1 MENPEQDTDRNR
13 DSLAEFKII
22 LNLIDRI
29 CGIRETNH
37 IMDIIISEL
46 ISVTDSNQGV
56 INLISSED
64 LKQLSTVVR
73 VLDRNDSMIDRAIGD
88 SVAGWVIKNKK
99 LLLVEDLDDD
109 QRFKGL
115 NSKDGIYHSII
126 CSPMVVRGD
135 TIGLITLVRNS
146 SKGSYDMD
154 NCRLVGIISSQTAQ
168 ILANARLLEELAES
182 KRLLEVSLSKLKDE
196 NVKLKSGAGIGLGF
210 ENIVGRSKPMK
221 NVLSLTSKCSMNDSS
236 VLITGETGT
245 GKELIARAIHF
256 NSERKDR
263 PFVVI
268 NCSIKT
274 ETLLESELFGH
285 MRGAFTGA
293 VKDKK
298 GLFKEADGG
307 TIFLDEIG
315 DAPLST
321 QAAILRVIQNGE
333 IKPLGS
339 TRTELVNV
347 RVISAT
353 NKNLKDEI
361 KGKSFRDD
369 LFYRLATFHIELPSL
384 RQRQSDIPLLV
395 DHYLKN
401 LAVKLQ
407 RETFRV
413 TPEALDMLIN
423 YSWPGNIRQ
432 LENEME
438 RIAVTCDPDG
448 VIKPKDLSREFFSS
462 DLEAVEWDKKEGDLK
477 EIIEEVERNIIK
489 KALARNRGNVSRTSD
504 DLGLTRK
511 GLTNKINRYG
521 IEIDFK

>member
-1 MENPEQDTDRNR
+1 MENPESDVNR
-13 DSLAEFKII
+13 DQDALTEFKII
-22 LNLIDRI
+22 LNLINRI
-29 CGIRETNH
+29 CAIRETNH

-46 ISVTDSNQGV
+46 ISVTDSDQGV

-64 LKQLSTVVR
+64 FRQLSTVVR
-73 VLDRNDSMIDRAIGD
+73 VLDRNDNMIDRAIGD

-99 LLLVEDLDDD
+99 LLFVENLDSDE
-109 QRFKGL
+109 RFKGL
-115 NSKDGIYHSII
+115 NSMGGIYQSII
-126 CSPMVVRGD
+126 CSPMVVRGEM
-135 TIGLITLVRNS
+135 IGLITLVRNS
-146 SKGSYDMD
+146 SKSPYEM
-154 NCRLVGIISSQTAQ
+154 NHCRLVGIISSQTAQ
-168 ILANARLLEELAES
+168 VLSNARLLEELAES

-196 NVKLKSGAGIGLGF
+196 NVKLKTRAGIESGF
-210 ENIVGRSKPMK
+210 ENIVGKSKPMK
-221 NVLSLTSKCSMNDSS
+221 TVLSLTSKCSMNDSS

-256 NSERKDR
+256 NSVRKDK

-285 MRGAFTGA
+285 VRGAFTGA

-298 GLFKEADGG
+298 GLFKEAHEG

-339 TRTELVNV
+339 TKTEVVKV

-353 NKNLKDEI
+353 NKTLKEEI
-361 KGKSFRDD
+361 ENKSFRED
-369 LFYRLATFHIELPSL
+369 LYYRLATFHIELPPL
-384 RQRQSDIPLLV
+384 RQRRSDIPLLV
-395 DHYLKN
+395 NHYLKN
-401 LAVKLQ
+401 LAIKLQ
-407 RETFRV
+407 RDAFRV
-413 TPEALDMLIN
+413 SPEALEVLIN

-448 VIKPKDLSREFFSS
+448 IIKSKDLSQDFFSS
-462 DLEAVEWDKKEGDLK
+462 DQQSMDWVNREGDLK
-477 EIIEEVERNIIK
+477 KIIEEVERDIIK
-489 KALARNRGNVSRTSD
+489 RALAKNRGNISKTSEE
-504 DLGLTRK
+504 LGLTRK
-511 GLTNKINRYG
+511 GLTNKINRYN
-521 IEIDFK
+521 IEIEFK

>member
-1 MENPEQDTDRNR
+1 VENSDSDINRNQDM
-13 DSLAEFKII
+13 LAEFKII
-22 LNLIDRI
+22 LNLINRI
-29 CGIRETNH
+29 CAIRETNH

-46 ISVTDSNQGV
+46 ISVTDSDQGV

-64 LKQLSTVVR
+64 FRQLSTVVR
-73 VLDRNDSMIDRAIGD
+73 ILDRNDKMIDRAIGD

-99 LLLVEDLDDD
+99 LLFVEDLENDE
-109 QRFKGL
+109 RFRGL
-115 NSKDGIYHSII
+115 NSKGGICRSVI
-126 CSPMVVRGD
+126 CSPMVVRGEM
-135 TIGLITLVRNS
+135 IGLITLVRNLT
-146 SKGSYDMD
+146 KDSYDM
-154 NCRLVGIISSQTAQ
+154 NHCRLVGIISSQTAQ
-168 ILANARLLEELAES
+168 VLASAKLVEELAES
-182 KRLLEVSLSKLKDE
+182 KRLLEISLSKLKDE
-196 NVKLKSGAGIGLGF
+196 NVKLKSRVGIGSDF
-210 ENIVGRSKPMK
+210 ENIIGKSKPMK
-221 NVLSLTSKCSMNDSS
+221 AVLSLTSKCSMNDSS

-245 GKELIARAIHF
+245 GKELIARAIHY
-256 NSERKDR
+256 NSERKNR

-285 MRGAFTGA
+285 IRGAFTGA

-321 QAAILRVIQNGE
+321 QTAILRVIQNGE

-339 TRTELVNV
+339 TKMEVVNV

-353 NKNLKDEI
+353 NKNLKEEI
-361 KGKSFRDD
+361 ENKSFRED
-369 LFYRLATFHIELPSL
+369 LYYRLATFHIELPPI
-384 RQRQSDIPLLV
+384 RQRQSDIPLLIN
-395 DHYLKN
+395 HYLKN
-401 LAVKLQ
+401 LAIKLQ
-407 RETFRV
+407 TETFRV
-413 TPEALDMLIN
+413 SPDALDVLIK

-448 VIKPKDLSREFFSS
+448 IIKPKDLSQEFFSS
-462 DLEAVEWDKKEGDLK
+462 DHEFIDWEKGEGDLK
-477 EIIEEVERNIIK
+477 KIIEEVERNIIRR
-489 KALARNRGNVSRTSD
+489 ALAKNRGNISKTSEE
-504 DLGLTRK
+504 LGLTRK
-511 GLTNKINRYG
+511 GLTNKINRYS